1 MIQKMSPLALVL
13 GLTVASAG
21 CLGSAQS
28 GSGAGGGGSS
38 AGGGG
43 SAGGSGSAGGGG
55 SAGGSGSAGGGGS
68 VTLGNQLCESTLAIT
83 GTFVQGDPPPA
94 DLEGGCWPDGMWTFT
109 ATVTDNGTCPTQPP
123 IPPQFQY
130 KVVQDDDFN
139 DTITYL
145 TDPTNIYTPSS
156 ISGGDGGLCVG
167 EFIIYSSDGK
177 SIFNLRPALQTGNIL
192 DGQGDWRL
200 YDSDQRN

>member
-1 MIQKMSPLALVL
+1 MSPLVLVL

-21 CLGSAQS
+21 CLGSVKS
-28 GSGAGGGGSS
+28 DGGAGG
-38 AGGGG
+38 GGGG
-43 SAGGSGSAGGGG
+43 SAGGGTASGGGG
-55 SAGGSGSAGGGGS
+55 GTASGGGGGTAS
-68 VTLGNQLCESTLAIT
+68 GGDGGITLGNLLCESTLAIT
-83 GTFVQGDPPPA
+83 GTYVQGNPPPA
-94 DLEGGCWPDGMWTFT
+94 DLGGGCWPDGTWTFT
-109 ATVTDNGTCPTQPP
+109 ATVANNGACPTQPP

-145 TDPTNIYTPSS
+145 TDPNNIYTPSS

-192 DGQGDWRL
+192 NGQGDWRL
-200 YDSDQRN
+200 YDTDQRN

>member
-1 MIQKMSPLALVL
+1 MSPLVFVL
-13 GLTVASAG
+13 GLAVVAAG
-21 CLGSAQS
+21 CLGSVKS
-28 GSGAGGGGSS
+28 DGGGGGGS
-38 AGGGG
+38 GGG
-43 SAGGSGSAGGGG
+43 SAGSGGGSAGGGG
-55 SAGGSGSAGGGGS
+55 SGSGNDGGTSTSDGGSI
-68 VTLGNQLCESTLAIT
+68 VLGNQLCEATLSIA
-83 GTFVQGDPPPA
+83 GTFVQGDPPPS
-94 DLEGGCWPDGMWTFT
+94 DLGGGCWPDGLWTFT
-109 ATVTDNGTCPTQPP
+109 ATMTDNGGCPTLPT

-145 TDPTNIYTPSS
+145 TDPTNIFTPSS
-156 ISGGDGGLCVG
+156 ISGGDGALCVG

-177 SIFNLRPALQTGNIL
+177 SIFNLRPALQADNSL